1 MRAKFWIVT
10 IQMKAAGYLAV
21 VYIIQGEIFWINSVN
36 PDRDELINDWIVM
49 QGGSNVSVYKRVD
62 E

>member
-1 MRAKFWIVT
+1 
-10 IQMKAAGYLAV
+10 MKAAGYLAV
-21 VYIIQGEIFWINSVN
+21 VYIIQGEIFCISSVN
-36 PDRDELINDWIVM
+36 PDRDELIDWIVL